1 MHIRVQHFINEY
13 KSSILATKCCNLMFA
28 NRRRRVAVKCAPTQV
43 LQTFIKLN
51 AISRKLFR
59 PNFVARKNHQ
69 CMVHII
75 CKLDTFEWIAR
86 WKNSCQEF
94 TFQMV
99 SKLMTHF
106 RHFSCR
112 QLNAINDV
120 TCPMN
125 HTFWAIKYDSSLK
138 CKRIPEKFPE
148 LTGWNWT
155 SNDLRR
161 WKSATVTLNEILKMN
176 F

>member
-1 MHIRVQHFINEY
+1 MLQSNVCEPKTKGCSQMCTD
-13 KSSILATKCCNLMFA
+13 SSVADHNKIECNLLRIIPSDF
-28 NRRRRVAVKCAPTQV
+28 
-43 LQTFIKLN
+43 F
-51 AISRKLFR
+51 
-59 PNFVARKNHQ
+59 ARKNNP

-94 TFQMV
+94 NFQMV